1 MNHKKIAVIFVVLL
15 LLAMIPFPFTKGP
28 QMYLFGWLPLTLV
41 YWWTLMVTNLVF
53 VLWVS
58 HVFVKNSKKESGHW
72 KNGFVFW
79 IVLFRIWQRRIN

>member
-58 HVFVKNSKKESGHW
+58 HMFVKNSKKDKGDE
-72 KNGFVFW
+72 NE
-79 IVLFRIWQRRIN
+79 